1 MHHEHQ
7 PREESAFPRK
17 FVWIFPSLFTAQYYS
32 AAAAANLYNGS
43 TLLAAAAAAAAA
55 CQSVQSTGLAL
66 HAMSAA
72 SHLTQ
77 MSGSMK

>member
-32 AAAAANLYNGS
+32 AAAANLYNGS
-43 TLLAAAAAAAAA
+43 TLLAAAAAA

>member
-43 TLLAAAAAAAAA
+43 TLLAAAAAAA